1 MSANRLA
8 KEASSVEAFLLSDPE
23 IQRVLQA
30 VYAAGDAILEV
41 YGRADL
47 SVEHKADDSPL
58 TAADRAAH
66 EVLDAALRATP
77 FPVLSEEGR
86 SIPYSE
92 RSQWSALW
100 VVDPLDGTKEFIKRN
115 GEFTV
120 NVALVHQGIPVFGIV
135 FAPVP
140 GWVFVGH
147 RTLGAYHAETA
158 LTWNELRARPAVRV
172 EDQVNY
178 TKPLPGS
185 PLRVVASRSH
195 NSPET
200 EALLA
205 HWEEKFGPVERVSMG
220 SSLKLCW
227 VALGKAEAYPR
238 LAPTMEWDTAAGQAF
253 AEAAGCSVRV
263 VKRAED
269 GTFSWEEPLRYNRPD
284 LLNPW
289 FLVCGAPYLC
299 GDV

>member
-1 MSANRLA
+1 MSANLLA
-8 KEASSVEAFLLSDPE
+8 KEASSVEAFLLSDAE
-23 IQRVLQA
+23 IQGVLQA
-30 VYAAGDAILEV
+30 VYDAGAAILEV
-41 YGRADL
+41 YGRADF

-77 FPVLSEEGR
+77 FPILSEEGR

-135 FAPVP
+135 FAPVL
-140 GWVFVGH
+140 GWVFLGH
-147 RTLGAYHAETA
+147 STLGAFYAESA
-158 LTWNELRARPAVRV
+158 LTWSELRARPAVRV
-172 EDQVNY
+172 ADQENY

-253 AEAAGCSVRV
+253 AESAGCSVRV

-269 GTFSWEEPLRYNRPD
+269 GTFSWEERLRYNRPD

-299 GDV
+299 ADV

>member
-8 KEASSVEAFLLSDPE
+8 KEASSVEAFLLSNAE

-30 VYAAGDAILEV
+30 VYDAGAAILEV
-41 YGRADL
+41 YGRVDF

-66 EVLDAALRATP
+66 EVLDAALRTTS
-77 FPVLSEEGR
+77 FHILSEEGR
-86 SIPYSE
+86 SIPYLE

-120 NVALVHQGIPVFGIV
+120 NVALVHEGIPVFGIV
-135 FAPVP
+135 FAPAL

-147 RTLGAYHAETA
+147 STLGAFHAETA
-158 LTWNELRARPAVRV
+158 LTWNELRAQPTVRATAS
-172 EDQVNY
+172 QTNA
-178 TKPLPGS
+178 KPLTRG

-205 HWEEKFGPVERVSMG
+205 HWEEKFGPVERVNMG

-253 AEAAGCSVRV
+253 TEAAGCSVRV
-263 VKRAED
+263 VKRALD